1 MRISE
6 LLDKEVVT
14 ESGASLGR
22 VWDVRGTLT
31 PRTLQI
37 VGLVVGHRGLLERL
51 GRGPKRG
58 LRAAQPKSLVRWS
71 ALVDVG
77 ERITVREGTEPE

>member
-14 ESGASLGR
+14 ESGTELGK
-22 VWDVRGTLT
+22 VYDVRGALT
-31 PRTLQI
+31 PRTLTV
-37 VGLVVGHRGLLERL
+37 VGLAVGKAGLLERL
-51 GRGPKRG
+51 GRGRKVGKRK
-58 LRAAQPKSLVRWS
+58 AQPKSLVRWS

-77 ERITVREGTEPE
+77 ERITVRDGTEPE